1 MRSEIKN
8 PAEAG
13 FFVNPAFESG
23 SNDTDVMSVL
33 ASLPIKS
40 DGSISYCKQ
49 CVVATNVYIVAGMEL
64 GPALADQDVTGDNC
78 FTAVTFYAEVLW
90 V

>member
-1 MRSEIKN
+1 MGSEIKN

-13 FFVNPAFESG
+13 FFLKPAFESG
-23 SNDTDVMSVL
+23 SNDTDVLAVL

-40 DGSISYCKQ
+40 DSSISYCKQ
-49 CVVATNVYIVAGMEL
+49 CVVATDVYVIAGMEL
-64 GPALADQDVTGDNC
+64 GPALADQDITGNNC
-78 FTAVTFYAEVLW
+78 FTAVTFYAEVLR